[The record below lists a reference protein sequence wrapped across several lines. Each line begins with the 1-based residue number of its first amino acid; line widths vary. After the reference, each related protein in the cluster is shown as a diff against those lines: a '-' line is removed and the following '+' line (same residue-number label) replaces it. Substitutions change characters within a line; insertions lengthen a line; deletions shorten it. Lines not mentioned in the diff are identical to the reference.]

1 MDFKFTDEQ
10 NMVRDLARG
19 ILAKEV
25 DTDRVKAAEQTE
37 SWHDARLWSTLADA
51 GLLGIAVDE
60 AYGGMGL
67 GLLELATLLEEIG
80 RVVAPVHVF
89 PTLVLAGLPIAA
101 LGTAEQKSRWLT
113 AIASGEAL
121 LTGAIGNGDAA
132 TPATI
137 TAKRDASGWILN
149 GTASMVPAADLA
161 ARILVPVRVDNGT
174 AVFLVDPQ
182 AQGVHVTRNAT
193 SRGEPVFD
201 LVLADVAVPEAD
213 LLGGGTMPSARALDR
228 IRAQATTATCAT
240 QVGVSERALEL
251 TSAYVRERIQ
261 FGVPIGSFQAVQ
273 HRLADAYIDVQSMRW
288 VMWRAAWKLSRGE
301 DATREVAIAKFWA
314 SEGGARVAASAQHLH
329 GGIGVDIDY
338 PIHRYFLWS
347 KTLELSF
354 GNATQQ
360 LVTLGRNMAAD
371 VPIP

>member
-1 MDFKFTDEQ
+1 MDFTFTDEQ

-25 DTDRVKAAEQTE
+25 DTDRVKAAEQTA
-37 SWHDARLWSTLADA
+37 SWHDARLCSTLADA

-60 AYGGMGL
+60 AHGGMGL
-67 GLLELATLLEEIG
+67 GLLELCGLLEEIG
-80 RVVAPVHVF
+80 RAVAPVHVF

-101 LGTAEQKSRWLT
+101 FGTAEQKTRWLT

-121 LTGAIGNGDAA
+121 LTGTIGNGDAA

-137 TAKRDASGWILN
+137 TAKRDASGWTLT

-161 ARILVPVRVDNGT
+161 IRILFPARVDNGI
-174 AVFLVDPQ
+174 AIFLVDPQ
-182 AQGVHVTRNAT
+182 AQGVSLTRNAT

-201 LVLADVAVPEAD
+201 LALAHVVVPEAD
-213 LLGGGTMPSARALDR
+213 LLGGGTMPNARALDR
-228 IRAQATTATCAT
+228 IRAQATIATCAT

-288 VMWRAAWKLSRGE
+288 VMWRAAWKLSRNE
-301 DATREVAIAKFWA
+301 DATREVAVAKFWA
-314 SEGGARVAASAQHLH
+314 SEAGARVAASAQHLH
-329 GGIGVDIDY
+329 GGMGVDIDY

-347 KTLELSF
+347 KALELSF
-354 GNATQQ
+354 GTATQQ
-360 LVTLGRNMAAD
+360 LVTLGRHMSQN
-371 VPIP
+371 VPTP

>member
-19 ILAKEV
+19 ILGKEV
-25 DTDRVKAAEQTE
+25 DTDRVKAAESSP

-60 AYGGMGL
+60 AHGGMGL
-67 GLLELATLLEEIG
+67 GLLELCTLLEEIG

-89 PTLVLAGLPIAA
+89 PTLVLAGLPIAE
-101 LGTAEQKSRWLT
+101 LGTADQKTRWLT

-121 LTGAIGNGDAA
+121 LTGAIGNGDAG

-137 TAKRDASGWILN
+137 TAKRDASGWALT

-161 ARILVPVRVDNGT
+161 TRILVPARVDNGI
-174 AVFLVDPQ
+174 AIFLVDPQ
-182 AQGVHVTRNAT
+182 AQGVSLTRNAT

-201 LVLADVAVPEAD
+201 LALAHSVVPEAD
-213 LLGGGTMPSARALDR
+213 LLGGGTMPNARALDR
-228 IRAQATTATCAT
+228 IRAQATIATCAL

-288 VMWRAAWKLSRGE
+288 VMWRAAWKLTNGQ
-301 DATREVAIAKFWA
+301 DATREVAISKFWA
-314 SEGGARVAASAQHLH
+314 AEGGARVAASAQHLH
-329 GGIGVDIDY
+329 GGMGVDVDY

-347 KTLELSF
+347 KALELSF

-360 LVTLGRNMAAD
+360 LVTLGRHMSQN
-371 VPIP
+371 VPVP

>member
-1 MDFKFTDEQ
+1 MDFTFTDEQ

-19 ILAKEV
+19 ILGKEV
-25 DTDRVKAAEQTE
+25 DVERVKAAESTT

-60 AYGGMGL
+60 ANGGMGL
-67 GLLELATLLEEIG
+67 GLLELCTLLEEIG

-89 PTLVLAGLPIAA
+89 PTLVLAGLPIAE
-101 LGTAEQKSRWLT
+101 LGTADQKTRWLT

-121 LTGAIGNGDAA
+121 LTAAYGSGDGA
-132 TPATI
+132 TPATVV
-137 TAKRDASGWILN
+137 AKRDANGWLLT

-161 ARILVPVRVDNGT
+161 ARILIAARVDNGT
-174 AVFLVDPQ
+174 AIFLVDPQ
-182 AQGVHVTRNAT
+182 AQGVSLTCNAT

-201 LVLADVAVPEAD
+201 LALADVVVAEAD
-213 LLGGGTMPSARALDR
+213 LLGGGTMPNARVLDR
-228 IRAQATTATCAT
+228 TRAQATIATCAT

-288 VMWRAAWKLSRGE
+288 VMWRAAWKLTNGQE
-301 DATREVAIAKFWA
+301 ATREVAVAKFWA

-329 GGIGVDIDY
+329 GGMGVDVDY

-347 KTLELSF
+347 KAIELSF

-360 LVTLGRNMAAD
+360 LVNLGRNMATN
-371 VPIP
+371 VPVP